1 MSMFDRVARLW
12 KFASL
17 LVILVVLGLGKFACR
32 GGSEVDTSGAA
43 GADAAQAQK
52 TVSQIRRE
60 QARAKREV
68 QQHSQQIAD
77 AAREAGTEMEKR
89 VAAMQRDQ
97 GSQASTA
104 TEQGDHHSSPPAV
117 PHEVGDNQLIGLLE
131 GVGPNWVSVRD
142 GSGFQYVIKT
152 DAQTRIT
159 GPGQSLDL
167 SKLPQ
172 GSRLSI
178 GYVFQ
183 GKDRVARDIEVL
195 ALYRPDGA

>member
-1 MSMFDRVARLW
+1 MSMFDRVARRW

-17 LVILVVLGLGKFACR
+17 LGTLVVLGLGKFACR
-32 GGSEVDTSGAA
+32 SGSEVDTSETA

-52 TVSQIRRE
+52 RVRQIRRE
-60 QARAKREV
+60 QAQAQREV
-68 QQHSQQIAD
+68 HQHSQQIAD
-77 AAREAGTEMEKR
+77 AAREAGAEIEKR
-89 VAAMQRDQ
+89 VAEMQRDQ
-97 GSQASTA
+97 GSQASAA
-104 TEQGDHHSSPPAV
+104 TEQGGHHSS

-131 GVGPNWVSVRD
+131 GVGPDWVSVRD

-152 DAQTRIT
+152 DTHTRIT
-159 GPGQSLDL
+159 GPGKSVDL

-172 GSRLSI
+172 GSQLSV

-195 ALYRPDGA
+195 APYRPDGA